1 MTPTEIVEI
10 LRQFNNWRR
19 GTDIPQPDPRE
30 IGEAIDA
37 AVEMIERA
45 AKTKTAL
52 RNHHKNAMCEGCD
65 SSHPLTQLR
74 LAAYQQSKLYADTV
88 AALEESK

>member
-1 MTPTEIVEI
+1 MTPAEVVEI
-10 LRQFNNWRR
+10 LRQFNEYQR
-19 GTDIPQPDPRE
+19 GDAPLDYSPPYSLIA
-30 IGEAIDA
+30 AIDA
-37 AVEMIERA
+37 AVELIERA

-52 RNHHKNAMCEGCD
+52 RNHHRNAMCEGCD

-88 AALEESK
+88 AALEE